1 MSRIKYSK
9 ILTNGYQP
17 LVVSTPN
24 HTIRFEVTQYYIHLS
39 NLNNQEAFIRINN
52 DDPIR
57 VPANGFVEIGEQSIQ
72 SITFETLGSYEY
84 VARY

>member
-17 LVVSTPN
+17 LVVSTIN
-24 HTIRFEVTQYYIHLS
+24 HTISFEVTQYYIYIT
-39 NLNNQEAFIRINN
+39 NLNDHDVFVRVNNDNPIRI
-52 DDPIR
+52 PSKGYLE
-57 VPANGFVEIGEQSIQ
+57 VGEQSIQ
-72 SITFETLGSYEY
+72 SVTFETLGSYEY